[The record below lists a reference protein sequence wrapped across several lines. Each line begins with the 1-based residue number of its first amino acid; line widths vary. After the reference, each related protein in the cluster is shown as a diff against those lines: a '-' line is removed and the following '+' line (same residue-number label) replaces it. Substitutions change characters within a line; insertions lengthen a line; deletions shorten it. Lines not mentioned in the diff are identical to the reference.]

1 METKI
6 IYQPT
11 PCVKFHDEWFDAR
24 NVIDGLYQFLGE
36 SPEGSSI
43 WDALRDYEIEL
54 DSKLLKMLVNDG
66 IIHHEIGERAS
77 KRYWIADGKTD
88 TIKDMINELRNFV
101 AVYHNNIKTNQLKQL
116 EKGSI

>member
-6 IYQPT
+6 IYKPI

-24 NVIDGLYQFLGE
+24 DVINGLYQFLDE
-36 SPEGSSI
+36 SPESASV

-54 DSKLLKMLVNDG
+54 DSKLLKMLVDDG

-77 KRYWIADGKTD
+77 KRYWIAEGKTD
-88 TIKDMINELRNFV
+88 TIKDMVIELRNFI
-101 AVYHNNIKTNQLKQL
+101 AVYKNNIKFM
-116 EKGSI
+116 EGSD

>member
-54 DSKLLKMLVNDG
+54 DSKLLKMLVDDG

-88 TIKDMINELRNFV
+88 TIKDMLIELRNFI
-101 AVYHNNIKTNQLKQL
+101 AVYKNNIKFM
-116 EKGSI
+116 EGSD